1 MKKKP
6 ELELFSPTQ
15 EGLIVPLSKYLKQM
29 VEFAKTEWSGITISE
44 SKIKEVWKL
53 VASNSYIEDDEPNEI
68 AEMFEKMSADLSMA
82 EEMEDE
88 RLANPVVE
96 AEEVEVELTEDEPV
110 SESLALVE
118 SVKDGLELSSFT
130 QKFDIGSGMTQC
142 VPKGQV
148 EMKDWVAAFAFG
160 LTLESGAQWIIGDSV
175 VALENAG
182 HEDVVNQ
189 LCANFKKSY
198 PTVSGYARACRAFPA
213 AKRDPMLPFTVYR
226 EIGNANFG
234 DEKTN
239 AQKQS
244 ELLEAAKTEK
254 LSSTEVRNR
263 VRNEQGK
270 DDKPVRK
277 YILINV
283 RSASSSEPPRLNA
296 PKDEIDSL
304 RFTVTELKS
313 MPDEVNDHQLLI
325 EISDKSWFDPAEN
338 EWMRFGKEA

>member
-15 EGLIVPLSKYLKQM
+15 EGIIVPLSTYLRQM
-29 VEFAKTEWSGITISE
+29 GEFVKTEWPGINITETHIKKAW
-44 SKIKEVWKL
+44 SKVTKNEYL
-53 VASNSYIEDDEPNEI
+53 EDDAPDEML
-68 AEMFEKMSADLSMA
+68 EMFEKMSADLDMA
-82 EEMEDE
+82 EEMAEE

-96 AEEVEVELTEDEPV
+96 KVEVVEVEEPKNQ
-110 SESLALVE
+110 SLALVE

-130 QKFDIGSGMTQC
+130 KKFDIGAGMTQC
-142 VPKGQV
+142 VPRGEV

-198 PTVSGYARACRAFPA
+198 STVSGYARACRVFTAEM
-213 AKRDPMLPFTVYR
+213 RDATLPFTVYR

-234 DEKTN
+234 DNSTN
-239 AQKQS
+239 KQK

-263 VRNEQGK
+263 VRSEQGK
-270 DDKPVRK
+270 DDKPAGHRF
-277 YILINV
+277 LLLNV
-283 RSASSSEPPRLNA
+283 GNFSNSEV
-296 PKDEIDSL
+296 L
-304 RFTVTELKS
+304 RN
-313 MPDEVNDHQLLI
+313 MPEEVQEHQLLI
-325 EISDKSWFDPAEN
+325 DLSDKSWFDPAEN

>member
-15 EGLIVPLSKYLKQM
+15 EGIIVPLSTYLRQM
-29 VEFAKTEWSGITISE
+29 AEYVKTEWPGINITE
-44 SKIKEVWKL
+44 THIKKAWQKVIKNEYL
-53 VASNSYIEDDEPNEI
+53 EDDAPDEML
-68 AEMFEKMSADLSMA
+68 EMFEKMSADLDMA
-82 EEMEDE
+82 EEMAEE

-110 SESLALVE
+110 NASLALVE

-142 VPKGQV
+142 VPRGSV

-189 LCANFKKSY
+189 LCSNFKKSY

-213 AKRDPMLPFTVYR
+213 DKRDATLPFTVYR

-234 DEKTN
+234 DESTK
-239 AQKQS
+239 KQN
-244 ELLEAAKTEK
+244 ELLEAAKNEK

-263 VRNEQGK
+263 VRSEQGK
-270 DDKPVRK
+270 DDKPSGHRF
-277 YILINV
+277 LLLNV
-283 RSASSSEPPRLNA
+283 GNFSNSEV
-296 PKDEIDSL
+296 L
-304 RFTVTELKS
+304 RT
-313 MPDEVNDHQLLI
+313 MPEEVQEHQLLI
-325 EISDKSWFDPAEN
+325 DLGDKSWFDPAEG
-338 EWMRFGKEA
+338 EWLKFLKEQ

>member
-1 MKKKP
+1 MKKK

-15 EGLIVPLSKYLKQM
+15 EGVIVPLSTYLRHM
-29 VEFAKTEWSGITISE
+29 GEFVKTEWPGINITEAHIKKAW
-44 SKIKEVWKL
+44 SKLQKNEYL
-53 VASNSYIEDDEPNEI
+53 GDDAPD
-68 AEMFEKMSADLSMA
+68 EMLEMYEKMSADLDMA
-82 EEMEDE
+82 EEMAEE

-96 AEEVEVELTEDEPV
+96 AEEVEVELTDDEPKN
-110 SESLALVE
+110 ESLALVE

-142 VPKGQV
+142 VPKGKV

-189 LCANFKKSY
+189 LCSNFKKSY
-198 PTVSGYARACRAFPA
+198 STVSGYARACRVFPA
-213 AKRDPMLPFTVYR
+213 DKRDPALPFTVYR

-234 DEKTN
+234 EESTKK
-239 AQKQS
+239 QK

-263 VRNEQGK
+263 VRHEQGK
-270 DDKPVRK
+270 EVDKPSGHRF
-277 YILINV
+277 LLLNV
-283 RSASSSEPPRLNA
+283 GNFSNSEV
-296 PKDEIDSL
+296 L
-304 RFTVTELKS
+304 RS
-313 MPDEVNDHQLLI
+313 MPEEVQEHQLLI
-325 EISDKSWFDPAEN
+325 DLGDKSWFDPAEG
-338 EWMRFGKEA
+338 EWLKFLKEQ

>member
-1 MKKKP
+1 MKKKS

-96 AEEVEVELTEDEPV
+96 EAEEVEVELTEDEPV
-110 SESLALVE
+110 QSESLALVE

-142 VPKGQV
+142 VPKCKV

-213 AKRDPMLPFTVYR
+213 DKRDPMLPFTVYR

-239 AQKQS
+239 AKKQN

-270 DDKPVRK
+270 NDKPSGHRF
-277 YILINV
+277 LLLNV
-283 RSASSSEPPRLNA
+283 GNFSNSEV
-296 PKDEIDSL
+296 L
-304 RFTVTELKS
+304 RN
-313 MPDEVNDHQLLI
+313 MPEEVQEHQLLI
-325 EISDKSWFDPAEN
+325 DLGDKSWFDPAEN
-338 EWMRFGKEA
+338 EWMKFGKEV

>member
-15 EGLIVPLSKYLKQM
+15 EGIIVPLSKYLTQM
-29 VEFAKTEWSGITISE
+29 AEYVKTEWPGINITE
-44 SKIKEVWKL
+44 THIKKAWQKVIKNEYL
-53 VASNSYIEDDEPNEI
+53 EDDAPDEML
-68 AEMFEKMSADLSMA
+68 EMFEKMSADLDMA
-82 EEMEDE
+82 EEMAEE
-88 RLANPVVE
+88 RLANPVE

-110 SESLALVE
+110 NASLALVE

-142 VPKGQV
+142 VPKGKV

-189 LCANFKKSY
+189 LCSNFKKSY

-213 AKRDPMLPFTVYR
+213 DKRDATLPFTVYR

-234 DEKTN
+234 DESTK
-239 AQKQS
+239 KQN
-244 ELLEAAKTEK
+244 ELLEAAKNEK

-263 VRNEQGK
+263 VRSEQGK
-270 DDKPVRK
+270 DDKPSGHRF
-277 YILINV
+277 LLLNV
-283 RSASSSEPPRLNA
+283 GNFSNSEV
-296 PKDEIDSL
+296 L
-304 RFTVTELKS
+304 RS
-313 MPDEVNDHQLLI
+313 MPEEVQEHQLLI
-325 EISDKSWFDPAEN
+325 DLGDKSWFDPAEG
-338 EWMRFGKEA
+338 EWLKFLKEQ

>member
-15 EGLIVPLSKYLKQM
+15 EGIIVPLSKYLTQM
-29 VEFAKTEWSGITISE
+29 AEYVKTEWPGINITE
-44 SKIKEVWKL
+44 THIKKAWQKVIKNEYL
-53 VASNSYIEDDEPNEI
+53 EDDAPDEML
-68 AEMFEKMSADLSMA
+68 EMFEKMSADLDMA
-82 EEMEDE
+82 EEMAEE

-96 AEEVEVELTEDEPV
+96 PVEVEVELTDDEPKN
-110 SESLALVE
+110 ESLALVE

-130 QKFDIGSGMTQC
+130 QKFDIGAGMTQC
-142 VPKGQV
+142 VPKGKV

-189 LCANFKKSY
+189 LCSNFKKSY

-213 AKRDPMLPFTVYR
+213 DKRDATLPFTVYR

-234 DEKTN
+234 DESTK
-239 AQKQS
+239 KQN
-244 ELLEAAKTEK
+244 ELLEAAKNEK

-263 VRNEQGK
+263 VRSEQGK
-270 DDKPVRK
+270 DDKPSGHRF
-277 YILINV
+277 LLLNV
-283 RSASSSEPPRLNA
+283 GNFSNSEV
-296 PKDEIDSL
+296 L
-304 RFTVTELKS
+304 RS
-313 MPDEVNDHQLLI
+313 MPEEVQEHQLLI
-325 EISDKSWFDPAEN
+325 DLGDKSWFDPAEG
-338 EWMRFGKEA
+338 EWLKFLKEQ

>member
-15 EGLIVPLSKYLKQM
+15 EGVIVPLSTYLRHM
-29 VEFAKTEWSGITISE
+29 GEFVKTEWPGINITE
-44 SKIKEVWKL
+44 AHIKKAWGKL
-53 VASNSYIEDDEPNEI
+53 QKNEYLGDDAPDEML
-68 AEMFEKMSADLSMA
+68 EMFEKMSADLDMA
-82 EEMEDE
+82 EEMAEE

-110 SESLALVE
+110 NASLALVE

-142 VPKGQV
+142 VPKGKV

-189 LCANFKKSY
+189 LCSNFKKSY

-213 AKRDPMLPFTVYR
+213 DKRDATLPFTVYR

-234 DEKTN
+234 DESTK
-239 AQKQS
+239 KQN
-244 ELLEAAKTEK
+244 ELLEAAKNEK

-263 VRNEQGK
+263 VRSEQGK
-270 DDKPVRK
+270 DDKPSGHRF
-277 YILINV
+277 LLLNV
-283 RSASSSEPPRLNA
+283 GNFSNSEV
-296 PKDEIDSL
+296 L
-304 RFTVTELKS
+304 RT
-313 MPDEVNDHQLLI
+313 MPEEVQEHQLLI
-325 EISDKSWFDPAEN
+325 DLGDKSWFDPAEG
-338 EWMRFGKEA
+338 EWLKFLKEQ

>member
-15 EGLIVPLSKYLKQM
+15 EGIIVPLSKYLNQM
-29 VEFAKTEWSGITISE
+29 AEFAKTEWPGISITE
-44 SKIKEVWKL
+44 THIKKAWAKL
-53 VASNSYIEDDEPNEI
+53 QKNEYLGDDAPD
-68 AEMFEKMSADLSMA
+68 EMLEMYEKMSADLDMA
-82 EEMEDE
+82 EEMAEE

-96 AEEVEVELTEDEPV
+96 AEEVEVELTEEEPV
-110 SESLALVE
+110 NESLALVE

-142 VPKGQV
+142 VPRGQV

-182 HEDVVNQ
+182 HDDVVNQ

-213 AKRDPMLPFTVYR
+213 DKRDPMLPFTVYR

-234 DEKTN
+234 EDSAK
-239 AQKQS
+239 KQS
-244 ELLEAAKTEK
+244 ELLEAAKNEK

-270 DDKPVRK
+270 DDKPSGHRF
-277 YILINV
+277 LLLNV
-283 RSASSSEPPRLNA
+283 GNFSNSEV
-296 PKDEIDSL
+296 L
-304 RFTVTELKS
+304 RT
-313 MPDEVNDHQLLI
+313 MPEEVQEHQLLI
-325 EISDKSWFDPAEN
+325 DLGDKSWFDPAEN
-338 EWMRFGKEA
+338 EWLKFLKEA

>member
-15 EGLIVPLSKYLKQM
+15 EGIIVPLSKYLTQM
-29 VEFAKTEWSGITISE
+29 AEYVKTEWPGINITETHIKKAW
-44 SKIKEVWKL
+44 SKVTKNEYL
-53 VASNSYIEDDEPNEI
+53 EDDAPDEML
-68 AEMFEKMSADLSMA
+68 EMFEKMSADLDMA
-82 EEMEDE
+82 EEMAEE

-96 AEEVEVELTEDEPV
+96 EVEEVEVELTEDEPIEEPV
-110 SESLALVE
+110 NESLALVD
-118 SVKDGLELSSFT
+118 SVKNGLELSSFT

-142 VPKGQV
+142 VPKGEV
-148 EMKDWVAAFAFG
+148 ELKDWVAAFAFG

-239 AQKQS
+239 AKKQS

-263 VRNEQGK
+263 VRSEQGK
-270 DDKPVRK
+270 DDKPMGHRF
-277 YILINV
+277 LLLNV
-283 RSASSSEPPRLNA
+283 GNFSNSEV
-296 PKDEIDSL
+296 L
-304 RFTVTELKS
+304 RN
-313 MPDEVNDHQLLI
+313 MPEEVQEHQLLI
-325 EISDKSWFDPAEN
+325 DLSDKSWFDPAEN

>member
-15 EGLIVPLSKYLKQM
+15 EGIIVPLSKYLKQM
-29 VEFAKTEWSGITISE
+29 VEFAKTEWSGITITE
-44 SKIKEVWKL
+44 SRIKEIWKL

-68 AEMFEKMSADLSMA
+68 AEMFEKMSADLTMA

-96 AEEVEVELTEDEPV
+96 EAEEVEVELTTEDEPKN
-110 SESLALVE
+110 ESLALVE

-130 QKFDIGSGMTQC
+130 KKFDIGSGMTQC
-142 VPKGQV
+142 VPRGEV
-148 EMKDWVAAFAFG
+148 DMKDWVAAFAFG

-189 LCANFKKSY
+189 LCSQFKKSY

-213 AKRDPMLPFTVYR
+213 DKRDPALPFTVYR

-234 DEKTN
+234 DDSTK
-239 AQKQS
+239 KQQ

-263 VRNEQGK
+263 VRSEQGK
-270 DDKPVRK
+270 DDRPLKDRYIIINLNNIANSGKRK
-277 YILINV
+277 TM
-283 RSASSSEPPRLNA
+283 RE
-296 PKDEIDSL
+296 
-304 RFTVTELKS
+304 
-313 MPDEVNDHQLLI
+313 EVQEYELLI
-325 EISDKSWFDPAEN
+325 DTADHSWFDPAEN
-338 EWMRFGKEA
+338 EWIKFASED

>member
-1 MKKKP
+1 MKKA

-15 EGLIVPLSKYLKQM
+15 EGVIVPLSTYLRHM
-29 VEFAKTEWSGITISE
+29 GEFVKTEWPGINITE
-44 SKIKEVWKL
+44 AHIKKAWGKL
-53 VASNSYIEDDEPNEI
+53 QKNEYLGDDAPD
-68 AEMFEKMSADLSMA
+68 EMLEMYEKMSADLDMA
-82 EEMEDE
+82 EEMAEE

-96 AEEVEVELTEDEPV
+96 PIEVEVELTEDEPV
-110 SESLALVE
+110 NASLALVE

-142 VPKGQV
+142 VPRGSV

-189 LCANFKKSY
+189 LCSNFKKSY

-213 AKRDPMLPFTVYR
+213 DKRDPMLPFTVYR

-234 DEKTN
+234 DDKTN
-239 AQKQS
+239 AKKQS

-263 VRNEQGK
+263 VRSEQGK
-270 DDKPVRK
+270 DDKPSGHRF
-277 YILINV
+277 LLLNV
-283 RSASSSEPPRLNA
+283 GNFSNSEV
-296 PKDEIDSL
+296 L
-304 RFTVTELKS
+304 RS
-313 MPDEVNDHQLLI
+313 MPEEVQEHQLLI
-325 EISDKSWFDPAEN
+325 DLGDKSWFDPAEG
-338 EWMRFGKEA
+338 EWLKFLKEQ

>member
-15 EGLIVPLSKYLKQM
+15 EGIIVPLSKYLTQM
-29 VEFAKTEWSGITISE
+29 AEFVKTEWPGINITETHIKKAW
-44 SKIKEVWKL
+44 SKVTKNEYL
-53 VASNSYIEDDEPNEI
+53 EDDAPDEML
-68 AEMFEKMSADLSMA
+68 EMFEKMSADLDMA
-82 EEMEDE
+82 EEMAEE

-96 AEEVEVELTEDEPV
+96 EAEEVQVELTEDEPIEEPV
-110 SESLALVE
+110 NESLALVE
-118 SVKDGLELSSFT
+118 SVKNGLELSSFT
-130 QKFDIGSGMTQC
+130 QKFDIGAGMTQC
-142 VPKGQV
+142 VPKGEV
-148 EMKDWVAAFAFG
+148 DMKDWVAAFAFG

-263 VRNEQGK
+263 VRSEQGK
-270 DDKPVRK
+270 DDKPMGHRF
-277 YILINV
+277 LLLNV
-283 RSASSSEPPRLNA
+283 GNFSNSEV
-296 PKDEIDSL
+296 L
-304 RFTVTELKS
+304 RN
-313 MPDEVNDHQLLI
+313 MPEEVQEHQLLI
-325 EISDKSWFDPAEN
+325 DLSDKSWFDPAEN